1 MVVEIAMK
9 KMVSTRVGQIGLFPT
24 TEMGDED
31 LQGLPRD
38 KELLVTARSPRN
50 TKQFKLAWAL
60 AKKVSDACDFLQ
72 DSETAMD
79 WLKIKARHVKM
90 IQDPRT
96 GIVSIIPKSIAFAS
110 LSQDAFKR
118 VLDRMIFVTV
128 SEIIPGLDEGKLRA
142 ELLEMVG
149 A

>member
-1 MVVEIAMK
+1 MRREGNRLAPVDPL
-9 KMVSTRVGQIGLFPT
+9 S
-24 TEMGDED
+24 DEELSKIPLGKD
-31 LQGLPRD
+31 
-38 KELLVTARSPRN
+38 LLVTVKSPRN
-50 TKQFKLAWAL
+50 MRQFKLAWAL
-60 AKKVSDACDFLQ
+60 AKKVSDACDFLP

-96 GIVSIIPKSIAFAS
+96 EVVSIIPKSIAFAS

-118 VLDRMIFVTV
+118 VFDRMVYVTV
-128 SEIIPGLDEGKLRA
+128 AEIIPGLDEGKLRA
-142 ELLEMVG
+142 EISAMVG